1 MINLEFQGAKKRM
14 EYVVLVDD
22 KDNEIGLEE
31 KSAAHMYPAKL
42 HRAFSIFILNDKG
55 QLLIQKRNP
64 GKNTWP
70 GFWSNSCCSH
80 PKPNEPIA
88 FAAQRR
94 LEEEL
99 GFTCD
104 IEFLFKFQYMAQYD
118 KDWGEHELDYVFLGY
133 HKGSVYPNPIEVDQ
147 FAFVPLRT
155 IEDDLERNP
164 NVYTPWLRECF
175 GTFLRLVES
184 A

>member
-1 MINLEFQGAKKRM
+1 M

-31 KSAAHMYPAKL
+31 KFAAHMYPAKL

-55 QLLIQKRNP
+55 QLLIQKRNHE
-64 GKNTWP
+64 KKTWP

-88 FAAQRR
+88 LAARRR

-99 GFTCD
+99 GFTCN
-104 IEFLFKFQYMAQYD
+104 IEFLFKFRYMAQYD

-133 HKGSVYPNPIEVDQ
+133 HNGSVYPNSIEVDK
-147 FAFVPLRT
+147 FAFVPLGKL
-155 IEDDLERNP
+155 EDDLERNP
-164 NVYTPWLRECF
+164 NAFTPWLRKCF
-175 GTFLRLVES
+175 RMFLKHLEPE
-184 A
+184 